1 MDQPG
6 NIQNPARVPVP
17 ATRPVTGEIPASM
30 QTQPGE
36 RAQPA
41 PLQPE
46 QDLWSGR
53 MHWQN
58 GIGRVILWLLL
69 NVAAVVGAYY
79 LPRPDWLSQRTL
91 IWIVLGF
98 IGLTALFMLGGLII
112 RMMQIRYRLSSQR
125 LFIERGI
132 LSRTMDQTELIRVDD
147 VRMQQ
152 TFVNRIFNIG
162 TVLLMTTDMTDRSVA
177 IIGVKDPVRVTELI
191 RQQMRTLRG
200 KSLFVENL

>member
-1 MDQPG
+1 MDQPR
-6 NIQNPARVPVP
+6 NVQSVSRDAAPAS
-17 ATRPVTGEIPASM
+17 RPVIGEIPASM
-30 QTQPGE
+30 QTQAGE
-36 RAQPA
+36 RGQAA
-41 PLQPE
+41 AQPE

-58 GIGRVILWLLL
+58 GIGRVIFWLLL
-69 NVAAVVGAYY
+69 NVAAAVGAYY
-79 LPRPDWLSQRTL
+79 LPKRDWLSQRTL
-91 IWIVLGF
+91 VWIVLGF
-98 IGLTALFMLGGLII
+98 FALTTLFILGGLIV
-112 RMMQIRYRLSSQR
+112 RMLQTRYRLSSQR

-152 TFVNRIFNIG
+152 TFINRIFNIG

-177 IIGVKDPVRVTELI
+177 IIGIKEPVRVTELI

>member
-1 MDQPG
+1 MDLPQDIPS
-6 NIQNPARVPVP
+6 
-17 ATRPVTGEIPASM
+17 VTPASPASRSAASGRIPVAM
-30 QTQPGE
+30 QQGD
-36 RAQPA
+36 RAQA
-41 PLQPE
+41 AQALPE

-58 GIGRVILWLLL
+58 AIGRVLLWLIL
-69 NVAAVVGAYY
+69 NIGFVFAAYY
-79 LPRPDWLSQRTL
+79 APRFDWLTQSRLVWT
-91 IWIVLGF
+91 ILGF
-98 IGLTALFMLGGLII
+98 FFVTTVFILCGVLIRI
-112 RMMQIRYRLSSQR
+112 LQIHYRLSTQR

-152 TFVNRIFNIG
+152 SLINRIFNIG

-177 IIGVKDPVRVTELI
+177 IIGIKDPVRVTELI